1 MLLLLLLL
9 SSKQGTMTL
18 RDLREQLQT
27 TMKMGPLDKVM
38 QMLPGFSNMSMPEGV
53 DPSGKLKNFINI
65 MDSMTNDELDT
76 PTPLKVLTPQRL
88 ARIARGSGRPMIEVQ
103 LLLEQYKMFENL
115 GKLRPT
121 TGKNGM
127 PDMRTLQK
135 MSSMLPPGVLNQ
147 MGGMGGIRQMMQQ
160 MSGGG
165 FPGL

>member
-38 QMLPGFSNMSMPEGV
+38 QMLPG
-53 DPSGKLKNFINI
+53 FINI